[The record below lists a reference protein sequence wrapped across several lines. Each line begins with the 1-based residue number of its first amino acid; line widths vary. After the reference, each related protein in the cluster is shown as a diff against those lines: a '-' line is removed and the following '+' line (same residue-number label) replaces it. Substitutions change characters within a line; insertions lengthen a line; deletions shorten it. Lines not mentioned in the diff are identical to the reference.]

1 MSYPRCSQ
9 LKLTKYHIFIII
21 GSILP
26 GQNPMVSPNTQ
37 QLNSQGNAQQS
48 TSQQGPG
55 SQQTQN
61 NPNPNS
67 RSSPGPSDENMKK
80 ALAALGLPAQPAQGN
95 CNEKHKI
102 SMENLLFFLQF
113 YCFKDN

>member
-1 MSYPRCSQ
+1 M
-9 LKLTKYHIFIII
+9 
-21 GSILP
+21 P
-26 GQNPMVSPNTQ
+26 GPNPMVSPNTQ
-37 QLNSQGNAQQS
+37 QLNSQGNVAQQS

-102 SMENLLFFLQF
+102 SMENRSFFVQF

>member
-1 MSYPRCSQ
+1 
-9 LKLTKYHIFIII
+9 
-21 GSILP
+21 
-26 GQNPMVSPNTQ
+26 MVSPNTQ
-37 QLNSQGNAQQS
+37 QLNSQGNAAQQS

-95 CNEKHKI
+95 CNEKPKYPGKI
-102 SMENLLFFLQF
+102 FYSVFCPILLF
-113 YCFKDN
+113 